1 MPRTIEELIAKA
13 ETESIRIEM
22 KMLGDPRGLALI
34 RRLVAASTMT
44 LKVSADTLNDLKLAI
59 TEACTN
65 VIKHAFKFDSSRTFG
80 IHMRASPILFQI
92 SVQYDDAKFDPT
104 RIREP
109 NLEEVQ
115 DSGFGVFIIRQ
126 IMDDVRYTT
135 DPTSGA
141 VELRMIKI
149 LDQAYADG
157 GGHRETAD

>member
-1 MPRTIEELIAKA
+1 VPRTIEELIAIA
-13 ETESIRIEM
+13 APGSIRVDVEM
-22 KMLGDPRGLALI
+22 FGDPRGLALI
-34 RRLVAASTMT
+34 RRLVAASAATV
-44 LKVSADTLNDLKLAI
+44 KVSSNALNDLKLAV

-65 VIKHAFKFDSSRTFG
+65 VIKHAFKFDSSRRF
-80 IHMRASPILFQI
+80 RVSLQSSPIVYQI
-92 SVQYDDAKFDPT
+92 LVRYDDPTFDPAGIT
-104 RIREP
+104 VP

-126 IMDDVRYTT
+126 VMDDVRYTT
-135 DPTSGA
+135 DPASGA

>member
-1 MPRTIEELIAKA
+1 MPRTIEELIAIA
-13 ETESIRIEM
+13 EPGSIRVDM
-22 KMLGDPRGLALI
+22 KMFGDPRGLALI
-34 RRLVAASTMT
+34 RRLVAASTAT
-44 LKVSADTLNDLKLAI
+44 LKVSSSALNDLKLAV

-65 VIKHAFKFDSSRTFG
+65 VIKHAFKYDSSKSFG
-80 IHMRASPILFQI
+80 IHLQASPIVYKI
-92 SVQYDDAKFDPT
+92 SIRYDDAGFDPT
-104 RIREP
+104 RINEP

-135 DPTSGA
+135 DPSSGA